1 MINLHIHLDGSLRP
15 ETIIEYAKRRHVP
28 LPTYIPSELEKCLE
42 LPDDQKDANLYYD
55 LCEMTDWVLQSKSAI
70 TRAMMELVLE
80 LDEQGVSYAEIRFS
94 PSECTL
100 DGLRQRDAVAA
111 ALEGLKAGVREAQHI
126 KANLILCVMA
136 KMDDHEAYETLVEA
150 KNHLRQGVCGL
161 DILLDEDKVAEDG
174 YDWLFQMIREEHIPF
189 TIHAGHY
196 NVNSLK
202 KAISYG
208 ASRISIALHLT
219 ENEEIL
225 EEIKNKK
232 ITVECCPSSN
242 VKLGSVASYAE
253 HPIRKL
259 VDRGISVCV
268 GTDRQRVNGTTLQK
282 EYDNLKKYLGFTNR
296 EIYQMNINAI
306 NGAFL
311 TQDEKDRLRLE
322 EHNIYHELYAD
333 QGEQ

>member
-15 ETIIEYAKRRHVP
+15 ETIIEYAKRRNVP
-28 LPTYIPSELEKCLE
+28 LPTYVPSELEKALE
-42 LPDDQKDANLYYD
+42 LPDDKKDADLYYE
-55 LCEMTDWVLQSKSAI
+55 LCEMTDWVLQSRSAI
-70 TRAMMELVLE
+70 TRAMTELVLE
-80 LDEQGVSYAEIRFS
+80 LDGQGVSYAEIRFS

-100 DGLRQRDAVAA
+100 DGLKQREAVAA
-111 ALEGLKAGVREAQHI
+111 ALEGLKLGVREARHI

-161 DILLDEDKVAEDG
+161 DILLDEEMVANDG

-196 NVNSLK
+196 NVNSLR

-208 ASRISIALHLT
+208 ASRISMALYLP
-219 ENEEIL
+219 EDEELL
-225 EEIKNKK
+225 EEIKAKK

-242 VKLGSVASYAE
+242 VKLGSVPSYAE

-259 VDRGISVCV
+259 MDKGLAVCV
-268 GTDRQRVNGTTLQK
+268 GTDRQRVNGITLQA
-282 EYDNLKKYLGFTNR
+282 EYENLKEYLGFTNA
-296 EIYQMNINAI
+296 EIHQMNVNAI

-322 EHNIYHELYAD
+322 EHNAYHELYA
-333 QGEQ
+333 

>member
-28 LPTYIPSELEKCLE
+28 LPTYIPSELEKFLE
-42 LPDDQKDANLYYD
+42 LPDDKKDANLYYE

-70 TRAMMELVLE
+70 TRAMTELVLE
-80 LDEQGVSYAEIRFS
+80 LDQQGLTYAEIRFS

-111 ALEGLKAGVREAQHI
+111 AIEGLKAGVREARHI
-126 KANLILCVMA
+126 KANLILCVTG
-136 KMDDHEAYETLVEA
+136 KMDEHEAYETLVEA

-161 DILLDEDKVAEDG
+161 DILLDEDKLADDG
-174 YDWLFQMIREEHIPF
+174 YDWLFQMIKEEHIPF

-202 KAISYG
+202 KAIRYG
-208 ASRISIALHLT
+208 ASRISMALYLS
-219 ENEEIL
+219 EDEELL
-225 EEIKNKK
+225 EEIKRKK

-242 VKLGSVASYAE
+242 IKLGSVPSYDK
-253 HPIRKL
+253 HPIRRFM
-259 VDRGISVCV
+259 DQGIAVCV
-268 GTDRQRVNGTTLQK
+268 GTDRQRVNGVTLQE

-311 TQDEKDRLRLE
+311 TLNEKDRLRLD
-322 EHNIYHELYAD
+322 EHNAYNELYAK
-333 QGEQ
+333 QGD